1 MLLTFTE
8 ASTGDSIAINPTC
21 VQAVFIAPQGDFKGS
36 TVLSIGGQPICVKE
50 EYTEVVGQIN
60 GALK

>member
-8 ASTGDSIAINPTC
+8 ASTGDSIAINPTY

-36 TVLSIGGQPICVKE
+36 TVLSIGEIGRAHV
-50 EYTEVVGQIN
+50 
-60 GALK
+60 